1 MQALE
6 LKMKII
12 LLLISLSSVAV
23 NAEEFTKE
31 EVFKIYSDSVKELD
45 KNILVSKQLNEG
57 NVAAVLED
65 ADLHIDLL
73 MASFSK
79 VVNETPESPCAE
91 SAAILLSEI
100 KKYREQYPTKS
111 VLANNPDYLEL
122 LNAIKPVEQ
131 TETSQNKLESIK
143 HNLAR
148 LKKRNECTEL

>member
-1 MQALE
+1 
-6 LKMKII
+6 MKFII
-12 LLLISLSSVAV
+12 LLISLFTVAV

-57 NVAAVLED
+57 NVAPVLEE

-79 VVNETPESPCAE
+79 VVNETPESPCVE

-100 KKYREQYPTKS
+100 KEYREKYPTKS
-111 VLANNPDYLEL
+111 VLSNNPDYLAL
-122 LNAIKPVEQ
+122 LNAIKTVKQ

-148 LKKRNECTEL
+148 LKNRNECTEL